1 MATSVEDETIM
12 LKRNADMACL
22 ALVAAVLFFSFTP
35 PAFSQSDSQSDSHAQ
50 PQRPAE
56 IPRLTI
62 EVTAGDDNVPVENAS
77 VYVKFVERRKFWK
90 DKKYELN
97 VKTNREGIAHIP
109 DPPLGKVLI
118 QIIAEGWRTYG
129 QSYEITDQKQ
139 VIKIHLEKPPKWY

>member
-1 MATSVEDETIM
+1 M
-12 LKRNADMACL
+12 LKRNGYIACL

-35 PAFSQSDSQSDSHAQ
+35 PALCQNDPQSGSQAQ

-77 VYVKFVERRKFWK
+77 VYVKFVERRKLWK

-97 VKTNREGIAHIP
+97 VKTNREGIAHVP

-129 QSYEITDQKQ
+129 QSYEITDQEQ